1 MSIGQTL
8 RDLLAPLG
16 VYRWEGSFQWGELQ
30 SEGAALD
37 QAEEALARIQRE
49 MHLATAR
56 EEGLTGLCHL
66 LGCLAEGE
74 PDQLRQTLAALLRV
88 GSGSFTLAAVND
100 AVRGCGISALVEDPA
115 ADLAENKSIL
125 GRLFDS
131 YDVVTGV
138 FPPVAL
144 EALMSARAEMAAD
157 PSLGN
162 VEDTGILTPVSRQ
175 CASERSDGKVIS
187 FEHVRFARI

>member
-1 MSIGQTL
+1 MTMKVVFVSRHAMTDGQKA
-8 RDLLAPLG
+8 DLEKYLNSD
-16 VYRWEGSFQWGELQ
+16 VEIVTENITF
-30 SEGAALD
+30 AA
-37 QAEEALARIQRE
+37 
-49 MHLATAR
+49 T
-56 EEGLTGLCHL
+56 
-66 LGCLAEGE
+66 
-74 PDQLRQTLAALLRV
+74 
-88 GSGSFTLAAVND
+88 
-100 AVRGCGISALVEDPA
+100 EDPA

-175 CASERSDGKVIS
+175 HAEDRADGTKAIT
-187 FEHVRFARI
+187 FEHVRFVRI

>member
-1 MSIGQTL
+1 MMMKVVFVSRHAMTCAQVA
-8 RDLLAPLG
+8 DLEKYLNSD
-16 VYRWEGSFQWGELQ
+16 VEIVTENITF
-30 SEGAALD
+30 AA
-37 QAEEALARIQRE
+37 
-49 MHLATAR
+49 T
-56 EEGLTGLCHL
+56 
-66 LGCLAEGE
+66 
-74 PDQLRQTLAALLRV
+74 
-88 GSGSFTLAAVND
+88 
-100 AVRGCGISALVEDPA
+100 EDPA

-144 EALMSARAEMAAD
+144 EALMSARAEMASD
-157 PSLGN
+157 PALGN

-175 CASERSDGKVIS
+175 RAEERADGSKTIV

>member
-1 MSIGQTL
+1 MMMKVVFVSRHAMTDGQKA
-8 RDLLAPLG
+8 DLEKYLNSD
-16 VYRWEGSFQWGELQ
+16 VEIVTENITF
-30 SEGAALD
+30 AA
-37 QAEEALARIQRE
+37 
-49 MHLATAR
+49 T
-56 EEGLTGLCHL
+56 
-66 LGCLAEGE
+66 
-74 PDQLRQTLAALLRV
+74 
-88 GSGSFTLAAVND
+88 
-100 AVRGCGISALVEDPA
+100 EDPA

-144 EALMSARAEMAAD
+144 EALMSARAEMASD
-157 PSLGN
+157 PALGN

-175 CASERSDGKVIS
+175 RAEERADGSKTIV